1 MLDLQHTQA
10 VSLKELPFLP
20 GNGHTVKNPIGSM
33 HGLFTC
39 IWLKFMANLGNHLIK
54 YFSSPKRANRD
65 LLTLF
70 CKTNA
75 SVPWNSITPCLFSDC
90 IVVGSLRSVEA
101 KSTWALTKLV
111 ISDFAFRHLR
121 PLCFEPGGFDEIR
134 LGGQRCSR
142 SRVLHLPVLKICNFW
157 M

>member
-33 HGLFTC
+33 YGLFTC

-101 KSTWALTKLV
+101 KST
-111 ISDFAFRHLR
+111 
-121 PLCFEPGGFDEIR
+121 
-134 LGGQRCSR
+134 
-142 SRVLHLPVLKICNFW
+142 
-157 M
+157 